1 MITPTNSNPSGTKP
15 ASLFCTPD
23 GKSYLITFV
32 LVTSLFLLWGFCNGM
47 IDILNK
53 HFQDSL
59 HINKEQSGL
68 VQFANYLGYFLMA
81 IPAGLIARQF
91 GYKGGILVGLALIAS
106 GAFLFIHAVGIG
118 TYSAFLLGLF
128 VIAAGMTCLET
139 IANPYTT
146 VLGPPEH
153 GATRINI
160 AQTFNGVGWVL
171 GPIVGGYFVFGGGG
185 GGSSDATGAA
195 ASATNAVVAATT
207 NANTGLS
214 TPYLGIGIFA
224 AVWFLVFIFAPV
236 PDLHAEDESKKSA
249 DQKPSLNF
257 SIGQL
262 LAIGALQA
270 VVYWVLYSFIT
281 KMLGVVWIW
290 RELSPAWF
298 EPAKYSVLLAAYVA
312 GLLLVSKINTSRGQ
326 LVGIGLTLAIVWGL
340 LYFFIAPIMGLVWA
354 LLNLPANLLGPTKYG
369 LIIVAYI
376 GSFIVVSKNWDMFRR
391 KHFTLGVVAQ
401 FLYVAAQTGIFS
413 FCVNYIIEN
422 DAGVTPAKAATMLGG
437 IGFVLFTVGRFCGSA
452 VISQFKPHLVL
463 AAYAAINVVL
473 AAVCM
478 GGGKLGLIALFGTFF
493 FMSVMF
499 PTIFAL
505 GIRGL
510 GDYTKL
516 GASLI
521 VMSIVGGAIAPPF
534 MGHIADVH
542 SMRTGM
548 VVPLVCF
555 VAIAIYGMLWQ
566 KLELQDSRAG
576 KS

>member
-1 MITPTNSNPSGTKP
+1 MIAPTTETKSIGKFS
-15 ASLFCTPD
+15 SLFRTAD
-23 GKSYLITFV
+23 GKNLFITFA

-68 VQFANYLGYFLMA
+68 VQSANYLAYFLMA
-81 IPAGLIARQF
+81 IPAGLIARKI

-106 GAFLFIHAVGIG
+106 GAFLFIHAVSIG

-146 VLGPPEH
+146 VLGPPQH

-160 AQTFNGVGWVL
+160 AQTFNGVGWIL
-171 GPIVGGYFVFGGGG
+171 GPIVGGYFVFAGK
-185 GGSSDATGAA
+185 DGA
-195 ASATNAVVAATT
+195 NAHA
-207 NANTGLS
+207 GLS

-236 PDLHAEDESKKSA
+236 PDLHAEDESRKPA
-249 DQKPSLNF
+249 DQKTSLKPTG
-257 SIGQL
+257 GQL
-262 LAIGALQA
+262 AGVSIAL
-270 VVYWVLYSFIT
+270 VV
-281 KMLGVVWIW
+281 
-290 RELSPAWF
+290 
-298 EPAKYSVLLAAYVA
+298 
-312 GLLLVSKINTSRGQ
+312 
-326 LVGIGLTLAIVWGL
+326 VWGL
-340 LYFFIAPIMGLVWA
+340 LYFFIAPIMGLLWT
-354 LLNLPANLLGPTKYG
+354 LLNLPANVLDPTKYG

-376 GSFIVVSKNWDMFRR
+376 GSFILVSKNWDMFRR

-422 DAGVTPAKAATMLGG
+422 DADVTPAKAATMLGG
-437 IGFVLFTVGRFCGSA
+437 IGFVLFTLGRICGSA

-478 GGGKLGLIALFGTFF
+478 GGGKLGLFALFGTFF
-493 FMSVMF
+493 FMSIMF

-510 GDYTKL
+510 GDHTKL
-516 GASLI
+516 GSSLI
-521 VMSIVGGAIAPPF
+521 VMSIVGGAIAPPR
-534 MGHIADVH
+534 MGHIADVY
-542 SMRTGM
+542 SMRLGM

-555 VAIAIYGMLWQ
+555 VFIAIYGAIWQMLEA
-566 KLELQDSRAG
+566 KDAA
-576 KS
+576 K